1 MLPITIASYLLFRN
15 AVIWSRPRSY
25 KGHFVE
31 ATPYRNASSFVHA
44 GVPAA
49 VVRSRCMRGFTPSRC
64 HELPSDHIP
73 YWLAYPSSSFFSCD
87 EYRASTTWM
96 GNCLDCYWDTSY
108 RYRRA
113 CSVGNDIKFII
124 PSIQLPRHGKCQ
136 RCIAAVSA
144 LNLGCYS
151 TPPTAMN
158 HENETAGDSE
168 DAA

>member
-1 MLPITIASYLLFRN
+1 MPSFGL
-15 AVIWSRPRSY
+15 VQ
-25 KGHFVE
+25 E
-31 ATPYRNASSFVHA
+31 ATKATLLKQRRYRNASSFVHA

-96 GNCLDCYWDTSY
+96 GNCLDCYRDTSY

-113 CSVGNDIKFII
+113 CSVGNDIKFIN
-124 PSIQLPRHGKCQ
+124 PFDSITTAWQMS
-136 RCIAAVSA
+136 AVYCGCFSPESGMLLDSA
-144 LNLGCYS
+144 DC
-151 TPPTAMN
+151 
-158 HENETAGDSE
+158 NEP
-168 DAA
+168 

>member
-1 MLPITIASYLLFRN
+1 MPSFGL
-15 AVIWSRPRSY
+15 VQ
-25 KGHFVE
+25 E
-31 ATPYRNASSFVHA
+31 ATKATLLKQRRYRNASSFVHA

-49 VVRSRCMRGFTPSRC
+49 VVSVGLRLHG